1 MLIKIISIAVILL
14 SSFLLG
20 YFIKDIKDEIYDI
33 DVTPWDEEEY
43 K

>member
-1 MLIKIISIAVILL
+1 MLIKTISIAVMLL
-14 SSFLLG
+14 SSFFLG

-33 DVTPWDEEEY
+33 DVTPWDEAE